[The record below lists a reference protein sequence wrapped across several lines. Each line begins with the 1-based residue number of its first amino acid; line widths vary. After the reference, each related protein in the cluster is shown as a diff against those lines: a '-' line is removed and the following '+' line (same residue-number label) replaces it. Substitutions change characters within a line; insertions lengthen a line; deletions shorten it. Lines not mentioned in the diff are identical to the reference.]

1 MTRLK
6 TSRQGWRVI
15 AVGVLFLIFGVTSLT
30 NNVGPTS
37 LGLGLTVFAALI
49 MIIGRQL

>member
-6 TSRQGWRVI
+6 TSRQGWRVV
-15 AVGVLFLIFGVTSLT
+15 AVGVLFLIFGITAIS

-37 LGLGLTVFAALI
+37 LGLGLTVFAVLI

>member
-6 TSRQGWRVI
+6 TSRQGWRVV
-15 AVGVLFLIFGVTSLT
+15 AVGVLFLIFGITSIS

-37 LGLGLTVFAALI
+37 LGLGLTVLAVLI
-49 MIIGRQL
+49 MIVGRQL